1 MDDDR
6 FTARLSRMALGT
18 ARAAARSGRSALTGE
33 AERAIDGVLAGP
45 LPESA
50 ARSLVEHRVV
60 ERVVSEWLEAV
71 AADPEQRERLE
82 QALLDAIGSRLTES
96 LALELVHSPGFKT
109 ALAEVLESPEVRHAL
124 TRQTAGFGTEMAEAL
139 RRRTNA
145 VDDRLQAR
153 RAVAPGYGGLAT
165 RAVGLVVDA
174 LLALV
179 VFLVAAG
186 AVTLVASLA
195 GSLHRGW
202 LAGVLAGG
210 GWVLAAAVYFVVF
223 WSTAGQTPGMR
234 LMGVRVVTGS
244 GAAPPVWRSVVRFAG
259 LVLAIIPMFLGFLTV
274 PFDRRR
280 RALPDYLAGTVVLSS
295 SSGDVTGAASRF
307 DQG

>member
-18 ARAAARSGRSALTGE
+18 ARAAARSGRTALTGE

-45 LPESA
+45 LPESV

-60 ERVVSEWLEAV
+60 ERVASEWLEAV
-71 AADPEQRERLE
+71 EADPEQRERLE
-82 QALLDAIGSRLTES
+82 QALADAIRSRLTES
-96 LALELVHSPGFKT
+96 LALELVQSAAFKT

-124 TRQTAGFGTEMAEAL
+124 TRQTAGFGTEIAEAL
-139 RRRTNA
+139 RARTNGL
-145 VDDRLQAR
+145 DDRLQAG
-153 RAVAPGYGGLAT
+153 RAATPGYGGLTT

-174 LLALV
+174 LLAHI
-179 VFLVAAG
+179 VFLVGVG

-202 LAGVLAGG
+202 LAGVLAAA
-210 GWVLAAAVYFVVF
+210 GWALTTALYFVVF

-244 GAAPPVWRSVVRFAG
+244 GTPPPAWRSAVRFVG
-259 LVLAIIPMFLGFLTV
+259 LVLAIIPMFLGFLPV
-274 PFDRRR
+274 LFDRRR

-295 SSGDVTGAASRF
+295 SSGDVSGPLGDRSS
-307 DQG
+307 G